1 MGGVPVA
8 TVDVVDLLV
17 AVERLVAAHCDEL
30 NALNVFPVPDAD
42 TGHNVLATVRGARVG
57 AEQGPADRRWRGA
70 VEGAL
75 RGARGNAG
83 VLTSQLLTALLEQPG
98 GVDWRARLVRADELA
113 RAAVAHPVEGSF
125 LTAVRAAAT
134 AASDHD
140 DPGDQLTAAVAAA
153 HRAVEQSPTLLEVL
167 ARAGVVD
174 AGARAAALVLEAVAG
189 VVLGTVPTPP
199 AVEVPPDGPHVAG
212 CAEGDARFEVMYL
225 LEPSDD
231 DAVVVVRAALD
242 RVGGSVV
249 VVAADRLVSV
259 HVHTDDIGAALD
271 VGLAHGRPHH
281 IRVEDLREG
290 ARAAAA
296 RRGGSAAD
304 DAVPGAVG
312 VVIGTDGVGLARLVA
327 RVGAITVP
335 LSPQPA
341 AADLRAAIART
352 GRDRVVVLPGG
363 PGLAAALDDLDLG
376 DVDVTVVEEVDD
388 PARLLAAL
396 AVLDPSTPD
405 PGLLAE
411 VAAGVRSGHVTGAAA
426 GWVGVVDGAAVAAA
440 SAVEALD
447 TVAARL
453 EQGRDPELVSLL
465 LGEDVDT
472 ALAAA
477 AAAALE
483 RRWPRAEVDVVDVGL
498 SSWTFAVGL
507 E

>member
-1 MGGVPVA
+1 MA
-8 TVDVVDLLV
+8 AVDVVGLLV
-17 AVERLVAAHCDEL
+17 AVERLVAAHRDEL
-30 NALNVFPVPDAD
+30 DALNVFPVPDAD

-57 AEQGPADRRWRGA
+57 AEQAPADERWRGA

-98 GVDWRARLVRADELA
+98 GADWRTRLVRADELA

-134 AASDHD
+134 AASDRD
-140 DPGDQLTAAVAAA
+140 DPHEQLTAAVAAA
-153 HRAVEQSPTLLEVL
+153 HLAVEESPALLEVL

-189 VVLGTVPTPP
+189 VVVGTVPSPP

-212 CAEGDARFEVMYL
+212 CAVGDARYEVMYL
-225 LEPSDD
+225 LKPGDD
-231 DAVVVVRAALD
+231 GAAAAVRDALA

-249 VVAADRLVSV
+249 VVGADRLVSV
-259 HVHTDDIGAALD
+259 HVHTDDIGASLD

-296 RRGGSAAD
+296 RRGEPAEDSPAA
-304 DAVPGAVG
+304 GTTG

-327 RVGAITVP
+327 GVGAITVP
-335 LSPQPA
+335 LSPAPGA
-341 AADLRAAIART
+341 DDLRAAIIRT
-352 GRDRVVVLPGG
+352 GHDRVVVLPGG
-363 PGLAAALDDLDLG
+363 PGLVTLLDGLDLG
-376 DVDVTVVEEVDD
+376 DVDVTVVDAVDD
-388 PARLLAAL
+388 PARLLAAV
-396 AVLDPSTPD
+396 AVLDPSVPE

-411 VAAGVRSGHVTGAAA
+411 VAAGVRSGRVTGDGA
-426 GWVGVVDGAAVAAA
+426 GWLGVVDGDAVPAATALEALEAVA
-440 SAVEALD
+440 
-447 TVAARL
+447 TRL
-453 EQGRDPELVSLL
+453 AHDADPELVSLL
-465 LGEDVDT
+465 LGEEVDT

-477 AAAALE
+477 AAAVLE
-483 RRWPRAEVDVVDVGL
+483 RRWPGAEVDVVDVGL
-498 SSWTFAVGL
+498 SSSVFVVGL